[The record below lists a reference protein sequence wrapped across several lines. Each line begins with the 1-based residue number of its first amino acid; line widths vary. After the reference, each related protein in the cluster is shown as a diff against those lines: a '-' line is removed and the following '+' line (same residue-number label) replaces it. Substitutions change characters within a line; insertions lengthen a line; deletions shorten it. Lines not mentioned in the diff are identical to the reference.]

1 MQIWLRRIVAAESEA
16 AVFKSQTTRVDR
28 TTFFMIAETEVQGP
42 QTEFESQFCVN
53 KYFVK
58 TRRLGSGLPCV
69 GNAVD
74 QKICQRLPC
83 PMTGLS
89 GILGGTDGTVRV
101 GIMGAGRLVPPA
113 RPGGGGGPRPGAVG
127 A

>member
-1 MQIWLRRIVAAESEA
+1 MLLKIKIVGYIFESMEWGSTMQIWLRRIVAAESEA

-58 TRRLGSGLPCV
+58 TRRP
-69 GNAVD
+69 
-74 QKICQRLPC
+74 
-83 PMTGLS
+83 
-89 GILGGTDGTVRV
+89 
-101 GIMGAGRLVPPA
+101 
-113 RPGGGGGPRPGAVG
+113 
-127 A
+127 